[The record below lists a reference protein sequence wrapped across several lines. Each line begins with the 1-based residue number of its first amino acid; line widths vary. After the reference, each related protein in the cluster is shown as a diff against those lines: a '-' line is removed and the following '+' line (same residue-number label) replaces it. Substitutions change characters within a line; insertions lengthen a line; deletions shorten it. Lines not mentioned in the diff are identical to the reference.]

1 MKKAALTTNLM
12 LCGVA
17 VPAGVSYA
25 LALLF
30 LDPLYSSASLG
41 LLGLFITCIL
51 GITSL
56 PMLAR
61 MLTDRNLFHSP
72 VGELVLA
79 VAVLEDVVSY
89 ILLAIVVVLIK
100 ATSSLGILWVVLLV
114 SAETLLLVFVAR
126 PLIRLVVAMGE
137 ATNASILQHH
147 TFLLLSLIVILF
159 CFITNAIGACAR
171 AHTRLPIFLPPLL
184 PGPPVPPSPPSPP
197 VTPIASAK
205 RLDVHDWR
213 LPGWPWFSKGLQAH
227 LPTQRQAGE
236 LYPHP
241 PYAPVLLHQWT
252 KDRFWHG

>member
-114 SAETLLLVFVAR
+114 TAETLLLVFVAR

-137 ATNASILQHH
+137 ATNATILQHH

-159 CFITNAIGACAR
+159 CFITNAIGACAHAPCACP
-171 AHTRLPIFLPPLL
+171 AHCLRVCALAAWPPGA
-184 PGPPVPPSPPSPP
+184 PQP
-197 VTPIASAK
+197 
-205 RLDVHDWR
+205 
-213 LPGWPWFSKGLQAH
+213 
-227 LPTQRQAGE
+227 
-236 LYPHP
+236 
-241 PYAPVLLHQWT
+241 APV
-252 KDRFWHG
+252 